1 MQSFEFRAGRKGGGP
16 AGTRGLSRNW
26 KLETRNSARLFQ
38 AVLFAA
44 LPALLSASSLAGE
57 GLTVQG
63 NKLLADGKPVTLRGV
78 AVGDPILARQGR
90 PLSDYARIAHD
101 WHANVVRISLHPS
114 EWENLPHAQVLD
126 TLGREIQAA
135 LDNGMYVILD
145 WHTIGWPDGYYEKIE
160 KDWTDDPKD
169 LYNSNFALAKSFWDE
184 VSARFGKDGR
194 IIFELWN
201 EPVRTKKEEDED
213 IPPEWEQMKPFFAEL
228 LAVVRAH
235 SANVV
240 LATGNDWAYD
250 LRGIREDPLPGEN
263 VAYCWHIYANTDD
276 NDEAQW
282 AEHLDELQKVAPV
295 MVTEWG
301 FQEHTDESFRGT
313 AKSFG
318 TKFVRDFL
326 EGRHLHSTAW
336 CWHPDWT
343 PVMLKTDWKTPT
355 PMGRFVMDYLAA
367 PEKMGAG
374 KGP

>member
-1 MQSFEFRAGRKGGGP
+1 MFKVAVSLA
-16 AGTRGLSRNW
+16 LS
-26 KLETRNSARLFQ
+26 
-38 AVLFAA
+38 
-44 LPALLSASSLAGE
+44 ALLSASCLAAD
-57 GLTVQG
+57 GLQVQG
-63 NKLLADGKPVTLRGV
+63 NQLLADGKPIMLRGV

-90 PLSDYARIAHD
+90 PLSDYQRIARD

-114 EWENLPHAQVLD
+114 VWKSLPHGQVLD
-126 TLGREIQAA
+126 TLGREIDAA

-145 WHTIGWPDGYYEKIE
+145 WHTIGWPDGYYEPIE
-160 KDWTDDPKD
+160 KDWTDDPAD
-169 LYNSNFALAKSFWDE
+169 LYDSNFDLAKSFWDA
-184 VSARFGKDGR
+184 VSTRFGKDGR

-201 EPVRTKKEEDED
+201 EPVRTKKEEDEG
-213 IPPEWEQMKPFFAEL
+213 IPPEWEQLKPYFAQL
-228 LAVVRAH
+228 LQVVRTH
-235 SANVV
+235 SQNVV

-250 LRGIREDPLPGEN
+250 LRGIREDLLPGVN
-263 VAYCWHIYANTDD
+263 VAYSWHIYASMDD
-276 NDEAQW
+276 NDEEQW
-282 AEHLDELQKVAPV
+282 AEHLDELQTVAPV

-343 PVMLKTDWKTPT
+343 PVMLETDWKTPT

-367 PEKMGAG
+367 PQKMGAEK
-374 KGP
+374 KGS